1 MKTVIELDIAALQH
15 WINQFLWPLMRVSGF
30 CMVAPILGTAL
41 VPARVRLLFAVL
53 LTMLIAP
60 LLHDLP
66 QPDLLSAASVVM
78 VAQQLL
84 IGIGLAYFLQM
95 LIQAFVTFGQ
105 IVAMQ
110 MGLGFAS
117 LNDPVNGVSVTAVSQ
132 LYLMLVT
139 LLFLAVNGHL
149 VMIDVLVE
157 SFHTLPVGADIG
169 GGRLQAVVGWASWM
183 FAAGLLMAL
192 PAITALLIIN
202 CSLGVITRAAPQLN
216 IFAIGFPLMLV
227 LGMLILWA
235 SLASVLPN
243 FERYSREALEAMR
256 AWVM

>member
-1 MKTVIELDIAALQH
+1 VIELDIAALQH
-15 WINQFLWPLMRVSGF
+15 WLNQFLWPLMRISGF
-30 CMVAPILGTAL
+30 CMVAPIVGAAL
-41 VPARVRLLFAVL
+41 VPARVRLLFSLL
-53 LTMLIAP
+53 LTMLVAP
-60 LLHDLP
+60 MLRDLP
-66 QPDLLSAASVVM
+66 QPDFLSPASALL

-95 LIQAFVTFGQ
+95 LMQAFVTFGQ

-117 LNDPVNGVSVTAVSQ
+117 MNDPINGVAVTSVSQ
-132 LYLMLVT
+132 FYLLMVT
-139 LLFLAVNGHL
+139 LLFLAINGHL

-157 SFHTLPVGADIG
+157 SFRTLPVGADIG
-169 GGRLQAVVGWASWM
+169 AARLQTLVGWASWM

-192 PAITALLIIN
+192 PAVTALLIIN

-235 SLASVLPN
+235 SMASALPN
-243 FERYSREALEAMR
+243 FERYSQEALEAMR
-256 AWVM
+256 AWVS

>member
-1 MKTVIELDIAALQH
+1 MIEFDIAALQH
-15 WINQFLWPLMRVSGF
+15 WLNQFLWPLMRVSGF
-30 CMVAPILGTAL
+30 CMVAPIFGTAL
-41 VPARVRLLFAVL
+41 VPPRVRLLFSLL
-53 LTMLIAP
+53 LTMMVAP
-60 LLHDLP
+60 TLRDLP
-66 QPDLLSAASVVM
+66 TPDFLSPLSVVM

-95 LIQAFVTFGQ
+95 LMQAFVAFGQ
-105 IVAMQ
+105 IIAMQ

-117 LNDPVNGVSVTAVSQ
+117 MNDPINGVSVASVSQ
-132 LYLMLVT
+132 FYLLMVT
-139 LLFLAVNGHL
+139 LLFLAINGHL
-149 VMIDVLVE
+149 VMIDVLIE
-157 SFHTLPVGADIG
+157 SFRTLPVGADIG
-169 GGRLQAVVGWASWM
+169 GARLQTLVGWASWM
-183 FAAGLLMAL
+183 FSAALLMAL

-235 SLASVLPN
+235 SMASALPN

-256 AWVM
+256 LWVY

>member
-1 MKTVIELDIAALQH
+1 MIELDIATLQH
-15 WINQFLWPLMRVSGF
+15 WLNQFMWPLMRISGF
-30 CMVAPILGTAL
+30 CMVAPIFGAAL
-41 VPARVRLLFAVL
+41 VPPRVRLLFSLL
-53 LTMLIAP
+53 LTMMVAP
-60 LLHDLP
+60 MLHNLP
-66 QPDLLSAASVVM
+66 QPDFLSPLSAVL

-95 LIQAFVTFGQ
+95 LMQAFVMFGQ

-117 LNDPVNGVSVTAVSQ
+117 MNDPINGVSVTTVSQ

-139 LLFLAVNGHL
+139 LLFLAIDGHL

-157 SFHTLPVGADIG
+157 SFRTLPVGADIG
-169 GGRLQAVVGWASWM
+169 GARLQALMAWVSWM

-192 PAITALLIIN
+192 PAVTALLIIN

-235 SLASVLPN
+235 NMASVLPN

-256 AWVM
+256 LWMM